1 MRINQHNYISS
12 QQSPYILPYERKY
25 RESLYS
31 RMFLEDFTGLFS
43 SAFTPIEKRDCF
55 YTIIPEDDPLKKL
68 LQFNSFGAHDYN
80 FDTLL
85 SRITYYLIINGKT
98 YVEIVPFMD
107 QENTVKG
114 IEFVCVPAK
123 CHYIRGNKYRLTA
136 RSPENKRIQF
146 DIDLNR
152 LVIFDLKNLGFRKN
166 YFRKI
171 INHLSVFDVTNA
183 TTLMLN
189 PKMNGIFNFEEY
201 QKAIEYKLLKD
212 TKAIHWLGRNYSN
225 QHLSESYQLNRTMQW
240 KILRC
245 KFLKYIL
252 LQINN
257 GLNNF
262 KTQWGF
268 AGNISASVS
277 LSHYKDAFE
286 QYSKGEINASKLCG
300 IVVENLI
307 SEV

>member
-1 MRINQHNYISS
+1 MRVKQHNYISS
-12 QQSPYILPYERKY
+12 QQSPYVLPYERRY
-25 RESLYS
+25 RKSLYS
-31 RMFLEDFTGLFS
+31 HMFLDDFSGLFS
-43 SAFTPIEKRDCF
+43 STFAPIGKHDCF
-55 YTIIPEDDPLKKL
+55 YNITPEDDVLKRL
-68 LQFNSFGAHDYN
+68 LLFNDYSNFDYN

-85 SRITYYLIINGKT
+85 SRITYYLIVNGRT
-98 YVEIVPFMD
+98 YVEIVSFMD
-107 QENTVKG
+107 QENIVKG
-114 IEFVCVPAK
+114 VEFVCIPAK
-123 CHYIRGNKYRLTA
+123 CHYTKGNKYRLTA
-136 RSPENKRIQF
+136 QSPKNKSIQF

-152 LVIFDLKNLGFRKN
+152 LIIFDLKDLGFRRN
-166 YFRKI
+166 YFRKM
-171 INHLSVFDVTNA
+171 INHLSVFDVSNA

-189 PKMNGIFNFEEY
+189 PEMNGIFNFEEY

-212 TKAIHWLGRNYSN
+212 TKSIHWLGRNYSN
-225 QHLSESYQLNRTMQW
+225 QHLSESYQLYRTMQW

-268 AGNISASVS
+268 AGNISASIS

-286 QYSKGEINASKLCG
+286 QYSKGEINALKLCG